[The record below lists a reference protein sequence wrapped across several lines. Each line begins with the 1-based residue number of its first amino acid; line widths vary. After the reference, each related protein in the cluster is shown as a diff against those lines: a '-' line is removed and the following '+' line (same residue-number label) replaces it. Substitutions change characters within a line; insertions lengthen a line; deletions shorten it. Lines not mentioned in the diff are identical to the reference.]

1 MAEWTRRKF
10 FLTTLGTGMLAAT
23 RRMLGAAPPGA
34 QGAAGH
40 ARPLILS
47 SANGLKHLDR
57 GMAVLQKGGDT
68 LDAVLAVVTA
78 VEDDPNDDSVGYG
91 GLPNEDGEVELDA
104 SVMHGPTRRAGSVAA
119 IRRIK
124 NPSLVARTVM
134 ERTNHVMLAGEGA
147 RRFAVDE
154 GFQDMNLLT
163 ERSRIAWLA
172 WKAKTSKNWRPGLDS
187 PDWKQDLAVLLDTPE
202 KRAWAGHIEDV
213 VLHPPTGTINCLA
226 VDAEGAISGTTTTS
240 GLSWKIAGR
249 VGDSPVIGAGLYV
262 DNDVGAAG
270 STGKGEEN
278 IKIAGG
284 HTVVEAMR
292 RGATPTEACLE
303 ALKRVAHNYNNSMDK
318 LRQFHLLFYAL
329 NKYGAYGGASL
340 WQKEYKGIENTHFAV
355 NEGNG
360 PRLVDCAFL
369 FGGAG
374 VIE

>member
-1 MAEWTRRKF
+1 MQIFE
-10 FLTTLGTGMLAAT
+10 
-23 RRMLGAAPPGA
+23 AAPPDGGPSLALHGGA
-34 QGAAGH
+34 GGRVEELALEGPAPHADGLLAAYRAGWEVLAAGG
-40 ARPLILS
+40 
-47 SANGLKHLDR
+47 SA
-57 GMAVLQKGGDT
+57 
-68 LDAVLAVVTA
+68 LDAVCASVEVLENDPLFNAGRGAALTA
-78 VEDDPNDDSVGYG
+78 TGQA
-91 GLPNEDGEVELDA
+91 ELDA
-104 SVMHGPTRRAGSVAA
+104 SVMTGTGLAGAVAA
-119 IRRIK
+119 SKYAR
-124 NPSLVARTVM
+124 NPVRLARTVM

-147 RRFAVDE
+147 HRFAVDE
-154 GFQDMNLLT
+154 GFEDMNLLT

-172 WKAKTSKNWRPGLDS
+172 WKAKTNKNWRPGLDS
-187 PDWKQDLAVLLDTPE
+187 PDWKQDLAALLDTPE
-202 KRAWAGHIEDV
+202 KRAWASHIEDV

-226 VDAEGAISGTTTTS
+226 VDAQGAISGTTSTS

-292 RGATPTEACLE
+292 RGATPADACLE
-303 ALKRVAHNYNNSMDK
+303 ALKRVAHNYNDSIDK
-318 LRQFHLLFYAL
+318 LRQFHLKFYAI
-329 NKYGAYGGASL
+329 NKSGDYGGVAL
-340 WQKEYKGIENTHFAV
+340 WQKDYNGKDNATFAV
-355 NEGNG
+355 DDGNG